1 MLIGREGRDGPLGRR
16 SNGLLEIGAISQVTS
31 RVDALHRGVQAFIDM
46 ALTRLGVYLEPEL
59 IRYLEP
65 GVCPGLDEQ
74 AVDRQFVL
82 ALPRR
87 AQANPGQAKLVRP
100 NQRSDLRAVEHL
112 DVFGLL

>member
-1 MLIGREGRDGPLGRR
+1 MD
-16 SNGLLEIGAISQVTS
+16 
-31 RVDALHRGVQAFIDM
+31 
-46 ALTRLGVYLEPEL
+46 LTRLGVYLETEL
-59 IRYLEP
+59 IRYFEP